1 MPYNTQVA
9 PPKHP
14 APMSEFKVGDVIV
27 SKRGFRP
34 LEVISIDPRWGDCTL
49 YYLHNRKIK
58 VESKAD
64 MEEHYKLY
72 EHQENAKTTMANNLY
87 SFKRSDGTLALG
99 IHIGTNSQNKFLIEE
114 KETGEIHILDREDLE
129 EVLPYTF
136 SVSTYNS
143 FRETHFIGK
152 RDRLKVGD
160 ILLYTGDGA
169 PKIVFVTAVDTK
181 NRGAKEFKGTKIM
194 TEEI

>member
-1 MPYNTQVA
+1 
-9 PPKHP
+9 
-14 APMSEFKVGDVIV
+14 MSKFKVGDVVV

-49 YYLHNRKIK
+49 YYLHNRRIK
-58 VESKAD
+58 VESKWH
-64 MEEHYKLY
+64 MEEGYKLY
-72 EHQENAKTTMANNLY
+72 EHQENAETSMANDLY
-87 SFKRSDGTLALG
+87 SFKGSDGTLAFG